1 MMKHITAFLVLIL
14 NLLLVPLSAAQ
25 GQVGETPLRS
35 GDVVKITIT
44 GVPAGDQQSMA
55 LQSYT
60 VSNEGTIRLQ
70 YLEGEVK
77 ASGLTPTALAR
88 NIERVYK
95 AAKIYTNPV
104 LNISRSDT
112 ATTVQVVT
120 VSGNV
125 RQGGSAIFRP
135 GMRIIDAIAEKGGP
149 DDFANMKKVRLVR
162 AQRTQEIDLS
172 NVSGN
177 PERNVI
183 LQPGDLIIV
192 PASGLFN
199 KGR

>member
-1 MMKHITAFLVLIL
+1 MKSVYTLLVLVL
-14 NLLLVPLSAAQ
+14 NLLLTNQLSAQA
-25 GQVGETPLRS
+25 QVGETPLRS
-35 GDVVKITIT
+35 GDKVKITIT
-44 GVPAGDQQSMA
+44 GVPAADQQSMG
-55 LQSYT
+55 LQLYS

-77 ASGLTPTALAR
+77 ATGLTPTALAR
-88 NIERVYK
+88 NIERIYK
-95 AAKIYTNPV
+95 AARIYTNPAI
-104 LNISRSDT
+104 NISRSDD

-125 RQGGSAIFRP
+125 RQGGSAVFRP

-149 DDFANMKKVRLVR
+149 DDFANMKKVKLVR
-162 AQRTQEIDLS
+162 SQRTQEIDLS
-172 NVSGN
+172 TVSSN
-177 PERNVI
+177 PERNLI

-192 PASGLFN
+192 PASGFFN

>member
-1 MMKHITAFLVLIL
+1 MMKHIAAFLVLIL

-35 GDVVKITIT
+35 GDKVKITIT

-55 LQSYT
+55 LQLYT
-60 VSNEGTIRLQ
+60 VSNDGNIRLQ

-95 AAKIYTNPV
+95 AAKIYTNPAI
-104 LNISRSDT
+104 NISRSDD

-125 RQGGSAIFRP
+125 RQGGSAVFRP

-177 PERNVI
+177 PERNLI

-192 PASGLFN
+192 PAAGFFN